1 MIERRCKHDPILLT
15 LHTQNIPVLYVAQ
28 TDDGGARAMLM
39 TDWLPNI
46 TDMLAPSLS
55 LHGYLPILQSRTN

>member
-1 MIERRCKHDPILLT
+1 M
-15 LHTQNIPVLYVAQ
+15 HTQNIPVLYVAQ
-28 TDDGGARAMLM
+28 TDVGGARAMLM

-55 LHGYLPILQSRTN
+55 LHGYLPVLQSQTN